1 MNNGNNDPL
10 NLNQL
15 FTLASHIK
23 ESLDTTQNNLDIKN
37 MISSLLE
44 ILDKTNERYTF
55 LKDRY
60 SLLKRSNAA
69 LSDELVWLRDQLDDL
84 QPQENLTTG

>member
-15 FTLASHIK
+15 FTLALHIK
-23 ESLDTTQNNLDIKN
+23 ERLDTTQNNLDIKDL
-37 MISSLLE
+37 ISSLLE
-44 ILDKTNERYTF
+44 GLDKTNERYTF